1 VNPAYDIG
9 VVTASLDRQT
19 VLEALWRKRL
29 ETARNRY
36 RTDADAA
43 KKIVKSSARDT
54 ADDFEDV
61 VATQIASLREYMRVL
76 NIFTDLVFYGKQ
88 PPEE

>member
-1 VNPAYDIG
+1 M
-9 VVTASLDRQT
+9 TASLDRQT
-19 VLEALWRKRL
+19 ELEALWRKRL
-29 ETARNRY
+29 EAARERY
-36 RTDADAA
+36 RSDADAA
-43 KKIVKSSARDT
+43 RKAIRDSARDT

-88 PPEE
+88 PPVE

>member
-1 VNPAYDIG
+1 
-9 VVTASLDRQT
+9 VTATLDRQT
-19 VLEALWRKRL
+19 ALEALWRKRL
-29 ETARNRY
+29 EAARNRY
-36 RTDADAA
+36 RNDADAA
-43 KKIVKSSARDT
+43 REAVKRPGRDT
-54 ADDFEDV
+54 ADDFDDA

>member
-1 VNPAYDIG
+1 M
-9 VVTASLDRQT
+9 TASLDRQT
-19 VLEALWRKRL
+19 ALEAQWRKRL

-36 RTDADAA
+36 RIDADTA
-43 KKIVKSSARDT
+43 KKAVKNPARDS

-76 NIFTDLVFYGKQ
+76 NVFTDLVFYGKQ